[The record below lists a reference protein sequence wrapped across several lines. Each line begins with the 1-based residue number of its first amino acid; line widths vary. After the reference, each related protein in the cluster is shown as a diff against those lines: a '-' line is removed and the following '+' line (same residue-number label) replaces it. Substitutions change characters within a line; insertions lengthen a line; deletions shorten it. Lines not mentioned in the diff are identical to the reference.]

1 MLNISIRM
9 AAIKDGGIK
18 MSLQGK
24 KVLVVGTGK
33 SGIAATELLCANG
46 IDTVLFDGNKELD
59 SKTLYEKA
67 PKLKEVPLILGDL
80 TDEQIDE
87 FDVAVLSPGVPTDIP
102 MVNSLR
108 DRGVKIWGEIELA
121 YTFGAGEIIA
131 ITGTNGK
138 TTTTALTGEI
148 MKNSFKD
155 VRVVGNIG
163 IPYTSMVTGS
173 TGETV
178 TVAEISSFQLETID
192 TFKPHVSAILN
203 ITPDHLNRHHTMEKY
218 IRAKEDITKN
228 QTADDYCVLNY
239 EDEVLRNFAAECPAK
254 VIFFSS
260 RSELSEGFYLD
271 GDIIIY
277 AHDGVRDEVIDVNEL
292 NLLGKHNFEN
302 VMAACA
308 MSISF
313 GVPMDK
319 IVEVLKVF
327 KAVEH
332 RIEYVTEK
340 RGVRFYNDSKGTNP
354 DAAIQG
360 IRAMN
365 RPTLLIGGGYDKQSE
380 YDEWI
385 EAFDGKVKELVL
397 IGQTADKI
405 EECAHRHGFMN
416 TVKKDTFEDAVN
428 YCYEHAVSG
437 DAVLLSPACASWG
450 MFPNYEERGRI
461 FKEIVK
467 GFKE

>member
-67 PKLKEVPLILGDL
+67 PKLKDVPLILGDL

-148 MKNSFKD
+148 MKNYFKD

-203 ITPDHLNRHHTMEKY
+203 ITPDHLNRHHTMENY

-239 EDEVLRNFAAECPAK
+239 EDEVLEILQQSALLRLY
-254 VIFFSS
+254 FSAVG
-260 RSELSEGFYLD
+260 LSFQRAFIWTEISSYTHTTV
-271 GDIIIY
+271 Y
-277 AHDGVRDEVIDVNEL
+277 AMR
-292 NLLGKHNFEN
+292 
-302 VMAACA
+302 
-308 MSISF
+308 
-313 GVPMDK
+313 
-319 IVEVLKVF
+319 
-327 KAVEH
+327 
-332 RIEYVTEK
+332 
-340 RGVRFYNDSKGTNP
+340 
-354 DAAIQG
+354 
-360 IRAMN
+360 
-365 RPTLLIGGGYDKQSE
+365 
-380 YDEWI
+380 
-385 EAFDGKVKELVL
+385 
-397 IGQTADKI
+397 
-405 EECAHRHGFMN
+405 
-416 TVKKDTFEDAVN
+416 
-428 YCYEHAVSG
+428 
-437 DAVLLSPACASWG
+437 
-450 MFPNYEERGRI
+450 
-461 FKEIVK
+461 
-467 GFKE
+467 